1 MKTLIEKTIKVRG
14 IGNPSKKTIFTI
26 DGEYQR
32 NTLEYYNIE
41 KISGRKLSVEY
52 SFTNDSTKESS
63 FIQLVI
69 PTNLT
74 EVEVKDFII
83 EQINAQLQ

>member
-26 DGEYQR
+26 EGEYQR
-32 NTLEYYNIE
+32 NTFEYYTIE

-52 SFTNDSTKESS
+52 SFTNDGAIEASHV
-63 FIQLVI
+63 QLVI
-69 PTNLT
+69 PRNLT